1 MSVILGA
8 DGRPLQRSRIQ
19 PGVRSG
25 RNILDVHQLMG
36 WLQRPDNIG
45 LETYERMVQT
55 DETIA
60 AGLEFVTLAA
70 VSRLGEYVNEDR
82 PDIQEFIRENFETM
96 QGSLSEA
103 VGNML
108 AALWAGFTVTEIV
121 LREKGGWFW
130 LEALET
136 LEPSS
141 VRLHVVDDGGPRHG
155 QVDKVYQWWGTAW
168 QTDMPGEK
176 VVHFCNRRLGIRPGN
191 PYGTSRLKSVYKWW
205 CLKDPMIAAWGLT
218 MQRYGT
224 PFTFI
229 ESAANGSN
237 TVTLPDGTTASRA
250 DYLTELINSMGT
262 GTGMVLSPG
271 EKVTLPQLSRSVGDD
286 FRALQ
291 DYCNRVMLRGIL
303 VPILLLDNTDVG
315 SYALGQRHF
324 DMFLMGL
331 KHLLLQATEALLEQL
346 IRPLIELNFGPQDN
360 WGYFQT
366 APLEPEDLK
375 LWSEVFAGLANVGF
389 VRPSTRPIGTPC
401 ARSSGLTPSRRERLW
416 PPVSAQPAGMLMPS
430 WLPGTQ
436 MRQALMAELD
446 LG

>member
-8 DGRPLQRSRIQ
+8 DGRPMQRSRIQ
-19 PGVRSG
+19 PGQRIG
-25 RNILDVHQLMG
+25 RNILDVQQLLG
-36 WLQRPDNIG
+36 WFQRPDNIG

-121 LREKGGWFW
+121 LREGGGWFW

-168 QTDMPGEK
+168 QVEIPGEK
-176 VVHFCNRRLGIRPGN
+176 VIHFCNRRLGVRAGN

-205 CLKDPMIAAWGLT
+205 ALKILM
-218 MQRYGT
+218 
-224 PFTFI
+224 
-229 ESAANGSN
+229 
-237 TVTLPDGTTASRA
+237 PDGAVVSRA
-250 DYLTELINSMGT
+250 DYLTELIDSMGT

-271 EKVTLPQLSRSVGDD
+271 EKVTLAQLSRSVGDD

-315 SYALGQRHF
+315 SYALGQKHF
-324 DMFLMGL
+324 DLFLLGL
-331 KHLLLQATEALLEQL
+331 QHLLLQVTEVLLEQL

-366 APLEPEDLK
+366 APLEPEDLRI
-375 LWSEVFAGLANVGF
+375 WSDIYANLANTGF
-389 VRPSTRPIGTPC
+389 VSAEYLPDRNAVRDLFGLDPIEEGTP
-401 ARSSGLTPSRRERLW
+401 W
-416 PPVSAQPAGMLMPS
+416 PPVSAQPAGMPLMP
-430 WLPGTQ
+430 LPGFSGTQ